1 MGRTASIERLPRQ
14 LERFNIMP
22 LKGKV
27 YNPAINGVK
36 KWEEYQVVP
45 YPRKIYLGKF
55 YYGNLGV
62 VLGKYEDGYKPSTKK
77 TTAVVLDFLDKMG
90 ESLEED
96 YREYYL
102 VQVDIDVA
110 KQYQYFKDVNT
121 FTVLSGRANT
131 GYHVYLLS
139 EDPIRTVD
147 DYPVEGVS
155 IRCIGGY
162 SVVPPSIHPDSGNE
176 YQVEKDLPI
185 LQVKNAYDFCSEL
198 IPEELR
204 TPLKQSVTTKK
215 RGKHKFKHGK
225 DRNLPPKV
233 VEEIVNIFDGIYTPA
248 TSSTLGRDHIVFS
261 LSGWLRKAGIT
272 QESCLEVIEALAT
285 TYNDEELQSRLIV
298 AKRTYEEVEVEGTL
312 GSKGV
317 KDILVAKDPKM
328 GKYKHLWLELHLDG
342 DKPWHDKEEVDYV
355 LEVYK

>member
-1 MGRTASIERLPRQ
+1 MDRTPSIRRLPTQ
-14 LERFNIMP
+14 LEKFNIIP
-22 LKGKV
+22 LKGKS
-27 YNPAINGVK
+27 YNPNPSGVMGWK
-36 KWEEYQVVP
+36 EYQVGD
-45 YPRKIYLGKF
+45 YPRNRLVQ

-62 VLGKYEDGYKPSTKK
+62 ILGKYEEGYKPTKK
-77 TTAVVLDFLDKMG
+77 SSKTVLNFLDKMG
-90 ESLEED
+90 EVLDED

-102 VQVDIDVA
+102 VQVDIDNPEH
-110 KQYQYFKDVNT
+110 YQYFQYLDT
-121 FTVLSGRANT
+121 FTVKSGK
-131 GYHVYLLS
+131 GYHVYLTS
-139 EDPIRTVD
+139 EDPINTLK
-147 DYPVEGVS
+147 DYPAVGIETRS
-155 IRCIGGY
+155 IGSL
-162 SVVPPSIHPDSGNE
+162 SVVPPSIHPDTGDE
-176 YQVEKDLPI
+176 YQVEKDLDI

-204 TPLKQSVTTKK
+204 TQLKQSVTSKK
-215 RGKHKFKHGK
+215 KGKHKFKHGK

-272 QESCLEVIEALAT
+272 QESCLEVIETLAT
-285 TYNDEELQSRLIV
+285 TYNDEEVESRLIV
-298 AKRTYEEVEVEGTL
+298 AKRTYEEVEVEETL

>member
-1 MGRTASIERLPRQ
+1 MDRTPSIRRLPTQ
-14 LERFNIMP
+14 LEKFNIIP
-22 LKGKV
+22 LKGKS
-27 YNPAINGVK
+27 YNPNPSGVMGWK
-36 KWEEYQVVP
+36 EYQVVD
-45 YPRKIYLGKF
+45 YPRNRLVQ

-62 VLGKYEDGYKPSTKK
+62 ILGKYEEGYKPTKK
-77 TTAVVLDFLDKMG
+77 SSKTVLNFLDKMG
-90 ESLEED
+90 EVLDED

-102 VQVDIDVA
+102 VQVDIDNPEH
-110 KQYQYFKDVNT
+110 YQYFQYLDT
-121 FTVLSGRANT
+121 FTVKSGK
-131 GYHVYLLS
+131 GYHVYLTS
-139 EDPIRTVD
+139 EDPINTLK
-147 DYPVEGVS
+147 DYPAVGIETRS
-155 IRCIGGY
+155 IGSL
-162 SVVPPSIHPDSGNE
+162 SVVPPSIHPDTGDE
-176 YQVEKDLPI
+176 YQVEKDLDI
-185 LQVKNAYDFCSEL
+185 KEVKNAYDFCSEL

-204 TPLKQSVTTKK
+204 TQLKQSVTSKK
-215 RGKHKFKHGK
+215 KGKHKFKHGK

>member
-1 MGRTASIERLPRQ
+1 MDRTPSIKRLPTQ
-14 LERFNIMP
+14 LEKFNIIP
-22 LKGKV
+22 LKGKS
-27 YNPAINGVK
+27 YNPNPSGVIGWK
-36 KWEEYQVVP
+36 EYQVVD
-45 YPRKIYLGKF
+45 YPRKRLVH

-62 VLGKYEDGYKPSTKK
+62 ILGKYEEGYKPTKK
-77 TTAVVLDFLDKMG
+77 SSKTVLNFLDKMG
-90 ESLEED
+90 EVLDED

-102 VQVDIDVA
+102 VQVDIDNPEH
-110 KQYQYFKDVNT
+110 YQYFQYLDT
-121 FTVLSGRANT
+121 FTVKSGK
-131 GYHVYLLS
+131 GYHVYLTS
-139 EDPIRTVD
+139 EDPINTLK
-147 DYPVEGVS
+147 DYPAVGIETRS
-155 IRCIGGY
+155 IGSL

-176 YQVEKDLPI
+176 YQVEKDLDI

-204 TPLKQSVTTKK
+204 TQLKQSVTSKK
-215 RGKHKFKHGK
+215 KGKHKFKHGK

-261 LSGWLRKAGIT
+261 LSGWLRKAGVT
-272 QESCLEVIEALAT
+272 LESCLEVIKALAT

-298 AKRTYEEVEVEGTL
+298 ASRTYEEVEVEGIL

>member
-1 MGRTASIERLPRQ
+1 MDRTPSIRRLPTQ
-14 LERFNIMP
+14 LEKFNIIP
-22 LKGKV
+22 LKGKS
-27 YNPAINGVK
+27 YNPNPSGVMGWK
-36 KWEEYQVVP
+36 EYQVVD
-45 YPRKIYLGKF
+45 YPRNRLVQ

-62 VLGKYEDGYKPSTKK
+62 ILGKYEEGYKPTKK
-77 TTAVVLDFLDKMG
+77 SSKDTLALLGIAEEV
-90 ESLEED
+90 ED

-102 VQVDIDVA
+102 VQIDIDNPEH
-110 KQYQYFKDVNT
+110 YQYFQYLDT
-121 FTVLSGRANT
+121 FTVKSGK
-131 GYHVYLLS
+131 GYHVYLTS
-139 EDPIRTVD
+139 EDPINTLK
-147 DYPVEGVS
+147 DYPAVGIETRS
-155 IRCIGGY
+155 IGSL
-162 SVVPPSIHPDSGNE
+162 SVVPPSIHPDTGNE